1 MSDKETLDWEWYKNR
16 IYVDS
21 RNRICLPHVSIDI
34 TYECNMRCEQCS
46 HLSPFMQGHFPKN
59 DIIQS
64 MSVWCSRLHPLRV
77 GLLGGEPLLHPDF
90 VEIAIAAR
98 SIWAESKIIIVTN
111 GLNIT
116 KLPLEVLLQ
125 FSNLGNI
132 GFSISQHVD
141 SPEWTAR
148 IERIENILSGFNLP
162 YHIRKSYSN
171 WMVAYR
177 TDDHGRYIPWGS
189 APEAAWKN
197 CWGKSFCKIHNNG
210 LWYCTRI
217 VSAVQ
222 AYEVGLF
229 GNEWKKFISHKPMSS
244 QNSTEEILSYLKSEY
259 LPECSMCS
267 AEKQTI
273 TPRQLS

>member
-1 MSDKETLDWEWYKNR
+1 MSDKEILDWEWYKSR

-34 TYECNMRCEQCS
+34 TCECNMRCEQCS
-46 HLSPFMQGHFPKN
+46 HLSPFMKGHFPKN

-64 MSVWCSRLHPLRV
+64 MSAWSSRLHPLRV

-98 SIWAESKIIIVTN
+98 TIWAESKIIIVTN

-125 FSNLGNI
+125 FSNLGHI

-148 IERIENILSGFNLP
+148 IERIKTILSELNLP
-162 YHIRKSYSN
+162 FHIRRSYSN

-189 APEAAWKN
+189 VPEAAWKN

-244 QNSTEEILSYLKSEY
+244 QNSTDEILSYLKSEY

-267 AEKQTI
+267 EEKQTI